1 MKKFKRSLKELP
13 KKTMALLMAFS
24 MLLNYVLPITTVFAL
39 DSYTVTFV
47 AQGTHTM
54 EMDENHLKVDGQ
66 YVELR
71 NSSNMSVG
79 VASCNTDKTQC
90 QISGVTEASKLNYG
104 GNNFTLY
111 NTNGHIKV
119 TLDTEF
125 TSNQVLNVED
135 YSEGGEQHG
144 GGSDTSNYH
153 GNGVSTLN
161 YSINGAI
168 EYTSGGGYDH
178 GISFKINDL
187 PYKNGIY
194 RRYCI

>member
-1 MKKFKRSLKELP
+1 MNRLKKDLKELP
-13 KKTMALLMAFS
+13 RKTMALLMVFA

-54 EMDENHLKVDGQ
+54 EMEESHLKIDGQ

-71 NSSNMSVG
+71 NSSNVSVG
-79 VASCNTDKTQC
+79 VASCNGDNTQC
-90 QISGVTEASKLNYG
+90 QISGVTETSKLNYG

-111 NTNGHIKV
+111 NTNGHTEV

-135 YSEGGEQHG
+135 YSNGGEQHE
-144 GGSDTSNYH
+144 GGSNTSNYQ
-153 GNGVSTLN
+153 GNTSATLN
-161 YSINGAI
+161 YKVTVILNMMMKW
-168 EYTSGGGYDH
+168 EQE
-178 GISFKINDL
+178 
-187 PYKNGIY
+187 
-194 RRYCI
+194 